1 MTVATFSPNEIELK
15 MTEKAIRHFQRQL
28 ANREETAVR
37 LWVKESG
44 CSGFMYEMD
53 LVESGEADDKQFQFG
68 DITLY
73 VSKEALPILQGTE
86 IDYVT
91 EGVNSSIQFNNPN
104 AKAMCGCGESFTL

>member
-1 MTVATFSPNEIELK
+1 MTVETFSPNDVNLS
-15 MTEKAIRHFQRQL
+15 MTDKAIRHFQRQL
-28 ANREETAVR
+28 ENRSEKAVR

-53 LVESGEADDKQFQFG
+53 FVDTPEVDDKTFEFG

-73 VSKEALPILQGTE
+73 VSKDALPVLQGTE
-86 IDYVT
+86 IDFVT
-91 EGVNSSIQFNNPN
+91 EGVNSNIQFKNPN